1 MNIKRQKVIE
11 AFIPTASMA
20 DIAFLLIIFFMVSSV
35 FPVDKTQMDL
45 PAVHEVKHYLED
57 SAVIAISTENLTWVR
72 EQYDRSIA
80 SIYNQPNDRVII
92 KASDGRSLSQEIY
105 QHSSVGWDMTN
116 EAQFQQLRDSIKD
129 GFLNN
134 VERRSMQEGGRH
146 ITIVIKADAKVPF
159 YAVDAVIE
167 ALQELGGQASTGI
180 AILSK
185 NEGLAAPIG

>member
-1 MNIKRQKVIE
+1 MNIKKQKVIS
-11 AFIPTASMA
+11 AYIPTASMA

-45 PAVHEVKHYLED
+45 PAVGDVKNYLED

-80 SIYNQPNDRVII
+80 SIFGQPNDRVII

-116 EAQFQQLRDSIKD
+116 QAQFQQLRDSIND
-129 GFLNN
+129 GFLKN
-134 VERRSMQEGGRH
+134 VELRSMQEGGRN

-167 ALQELGGQASTGI
+167 ALQELGGRASTGI
-180 AILSK
+180 AILAK
-185 NEGLAAPIG
+185 REGPAPVS